1 MTESLEAGG
10 ADLRIVCHGPEDVKR
25 RLQSE
30 LLCSDQGPVG
40 SPAHD
45 PRWLLVLH
53 AGLGHSPYLLEA
65 YRGAELVGWLPLS
78 FVRSWLF
85 GRFLVSLPYINSAGI
100 RTVDAVTAE
109 ALVERAVELARQLNV
124 RYLELRHEQ
133 EVVSAALPQAN
144 RSKVHM
150 RLRLADSADL
160 LWKSFDPKVR
170 NQIRKGEKQNFSV
183 RWGGAELVDR
193 FYEVFS
199 RNMRDLGTPVFGRSL
214 FGAIAHY
221 FGDEAEFCVVSAGD
235 KPIAAGLLVHG
246 KQMTEVPSA
255 SALREYNS
263 SCANMFLY
271 WQLLQRA
278 VARGQTVFDFG
289 RSSVESS
296 TYRFKQQ
303 WGAEPTPAIWQ
314 YHVRSGTI
322 GDMRLES
329 GKYGLAVRV
338 WKKLPLWLTN
348 CLGPVIVRGI
358 P

>member
-1 MTESLEAGG
+1 
-10 ADLRIVCHGPEDVKR
+10 
-25 RLQSE
+25 
-30 LLCSDQGPVG
+30 
-40 SPAHD
+40 
-45 PRWLLVLH
+45 
-53 AGLGHSPYLLEA
+53 
-65 YRGAELVGWLPLS
+65 
-78 FVRSWLF
+78 LF
-85 GRFLVSLPYINSAGI
+85 GRFLVSLPYINSSGV
-100 RTVDAVTAE
+100 RTVDALAAE
-109 ALVERAVELARQLNV
+109 ALVARAVELAQQLNV

-133 EVVSAALPQAN
+133 EVLAAALTQAN

-150 RLRLADSADL
+150 RLKLPGSAEQ

-170 NQIRKGEKQNFSV
+170 NQVRKGEKQNFSV
-183 RWGGAELVDR
+183 LWGGTELVDR

-199 RNMRDLGTPVFGRSL
+199 RNMRDLGTPVYGRSL
-214 FGAIAHY
+214 FLAITRH
-221 FGDEAEFCVVSAGD
+221 FGEDAEFCVVSSGD

-296 TYRFKQQ
+296 TFRFKQQ

-314 YHVRSGTI
+314 YHMRSGTM